1 MSAAVACDPNET
13 SKCSDVYTTARS
25 PDGRFLVEVRRCEMR
40 YAAPG
45 QGGDA
50 PGIIRLVDLTNGKE
64 LKRKRIDIVST
75 FTGAEWSERRVS
87 IPLLVDWDLP
97 TSAKH

>member
-13 SKCSDVYTTARS
+13 GKCSNVYTTSKS

-50 PGIIRLVDLTNGKE
+50 PGIVWNLRLEVAVDA
-64 LKRKRIDIVST
+64 
-75 FTGAEWSERRVS
+75 AE
-87 IPLLVDWDLP
+87 P
-97 TSAKH
+97 TVL